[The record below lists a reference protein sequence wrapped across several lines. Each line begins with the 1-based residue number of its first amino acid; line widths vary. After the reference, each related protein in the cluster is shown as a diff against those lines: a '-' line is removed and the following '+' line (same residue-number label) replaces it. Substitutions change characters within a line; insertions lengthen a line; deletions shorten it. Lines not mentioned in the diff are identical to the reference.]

1 MIAHVALPVPI
12 FKVFTYRIPPPL
24 EPFVQ
29 VRVRVRVP
37 FANRS
42 LIGFVVGIEE
52 EKEECP
58 FTPSD
63 IREVA
68 DLEPLVDPI
77 SFDLCLWAARHYCV
91 SPGLA
96 LKTSFLH
103 GSDLERY
110 LVVGAQGD
118 DPLGVDGLR
127 LKRAY
132 TLVGKERVWEHYHQG
147 LFRVRDVFTGESLKQ
162 KGPSV
167 SVQRFSA
174 KLFVS
179 QAESRR
185 EYYLSMAAPLLESGS
200 NVLILLPDRGLAG
213 GYFHRFF
220 EEKLGERV
228 LYFGSHMPA
237 KRKGEVYF
245 RTRNQGGYLVIGTRS
260 CLFLPTHN
268 TRLIIVERPEDDG
281 YRNDQALQFDGV
293 ALATKLAELRGV
305 PILYGSVSPPLD
317 VMKGVEEG
325 IVESIGG
332 EPVTTKPVEVA
343 AVKRFRIGQSPPQ
356 ELMDILAEGLSRDE
370 RIVIHTPLKDY
381 AARLYCLSCHQSIL
395 CPVCESAV
403 SFRKDDNRLV
413 CWKCGRQF
421 PYHER
426 CTHCG
431 SELISFGSTGA
442 EYMEEH
448 IRSAMADA
456 SVLKITGETVRS
468 KKDIGQLMG
477 LVGEPR
483 TIIVGTRV
491 LSKLYEVGPIGR
503 LILVG
508 WEDFMRIAG
517 YRAREYIRQTYCN
530 LIDALRPAK
539 VYLLTTG
546 KAREPEE
553 VLTMN
558 DEDFYSQELERRKTA
573 EFPPYV
579 RLFLLKIDSSNR
591 PAALS
596 AATRLR
602 GLLEAYGIGDNI
614 VGETVRP
621 GEKGHL
627 AILLKGRESLL
638 DGLLPELTR
647 VRHLRI
653 EADPPWV

>member
-1 MIAHVALPVPI
+1 MIAQVALPVPV
-12 FKVFTYRIPPPL
+12 FKTFTYRIPLPL

-37 FANRS
+37 FANRM
-42 LIGFVVGIEE
+42 LIGLVVGIEE
-52 EKEECP
+52 DQGACP

-63 IREVA
+63 ISEVL
-68 DLEPLVDPI
+68 DLEPIVDPI
-77 SFDLCLWAARHYCV
+77 GFNLCSWAARHYCIAL
-91 SPGLA
+91 GLA
-96 LKTSFLH
+96 LKASFLH

-110 LVVGAQGD
+110 LVVSAQGD
-118 DPLGVDGLR
+118 DPLGIDGLR

-132 TLVGKERVWEHYHQG
+132 SLVGKERVWEYHRKG
-147 LFRVRDVFTGESLKQ
+147 LLRVRDVFTGESLKQ
-162 KGPSV
+162 TGSAI
-167 SVQRFSA
+167 STHGFSA

-185 EYYLSMAAPLLESGS
+185 EYYLSMALPLLESGS
-200 NVLILLPDRGLAG
+200 NVLMLLPDRGLAG

-220 EEKLGERV
+220 EDNLGERV
-228 LYFGSHMPA
+228 LYFGSNLPA
-237 KRKGEVYF
+237 KRKGEVYC
-245 RTRNQGGYLVIGTRS
+245 RTRNQGGNLVIGTRS

-268 TRLIIVERPEDDG
+268 TQLIIVERPEDDG
-281 YRNDQALQFDGV
+281 YRNDQALQFNGV
-293 ALATKLAELRGV
+293 ALATKLAELCGV
-305 PILYGSVSPPLD
+305 PICYGSVSPPLD

-325 IVESIGG
+325 TIESVGC
-332 EPVTTKPVEVA
+332 EPAKRPMEIA
-343 AVKRFRIGQSPPQ
+343 KAKRFRMGENPPQ
-356 ELMDILAEGLSRDE
+356 ELMDMLAEGLSRDE

-381 AARLYCLSCHQSIL
+381 AARLYCMSCHRSIL

-403 SFRKDDNRLV
+403 SFRRADNRLV

-448 IRSAMADA
+448 IKSAMADV
-456 SVLKITGETVRS
+456 SVFKITGETVRN
-468 KKDIGQLMG
+468 KDIGSLIGLMNG
-477 LVGEPR
+477 PR
-483 TIIVGTRV
+483 TIIIGTRI
-491 LSKLYEVGPIGR
+491 LSKLYEIGPIGR

-517 YRAREYIRQTYCN
+517 YQAREYIRQTYCN
-530 LIDALRPAK
+530 LIDTLRPAK
-539 VYLLTTG
+539 VCLLTTG

-553 VLTMN
+553 VLTM
-558 DEDFYSQELERRKTA
+558 DGEDFYRQELEQRKSA

-591 PAALS
+591 AAALS
-596 AATRLR
+596 TAKRLR
-602 GLLEAYGIGDNI
+602 ALLEEQGIGGNI
-614 VGETVRP
+614 VGETVHP
-621 GEKGHL
+621 GEKGRL
-627 AILLKGRESLL
+627 AILLKGEESLL
-638 DGLLPELTR
+638 EGLLPELMR
-647 VRHLRI
+647 VRHVRV